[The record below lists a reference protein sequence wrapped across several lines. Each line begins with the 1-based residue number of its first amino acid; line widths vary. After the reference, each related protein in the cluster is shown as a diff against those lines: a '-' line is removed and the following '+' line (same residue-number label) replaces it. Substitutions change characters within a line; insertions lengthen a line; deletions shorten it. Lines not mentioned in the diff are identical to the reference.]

1 MARYSILALALGAAL
16 LLAGPTGFGPVETY
30 AQGCMSQGEAR
41 AAVANNQARSF
52 SQFSS
57 RLRGQ
62 YGDIISSCLV
72 DLGGSF
78 GYLVSAVQPNGQ
90 VTTFIISATTGR

>member
-16 LLAGPTGFGPVETY
+16 LLAGPAGFGPAETY

-41 AAVANNQARSF
+41 AAIANNQARQF
-52 SQFSS
+52 SQFSG

-62 YGDIISSCLV
+62 YGDIVSSCLV
-72 DLGGSF
+72 DLGGVL

-90 VTTFIISATTGR
+90 VTTFTINAKTGR

>member
-30 AQGCMSQGEAR
+30 AQGCVSQGEAR
-41 AAVANNQARSF
+41 AAVASGQARPF
-52 SQFSS
+52 SQFSG

-62 YGDIISSCLV
+62 YGDIVSSCLMNQ
-72 DLGGSF
+72 GGSF
-78 GYLVSAVQPNGQ
+78 AYLVSAVQPNGQ
-90 VTTFIISATTGR
+90 VTTFLINAITGQ